1 MEARPAMGYGLA
13 VRFPLVCFDLD
24 GTLVDDTIYI
34 WSTFHAHFRTD
45 RERRAKARE
54 DFFAGRISYRE
65 WFETDLELL
74 DEAGADLAS
83 MRALVA
89 TLPLMPGARETL
101 GHLRA
106 EGRRL
111 AVISG
116 SVDLVLDTLFP
127 DQAFDHILINRLR
140 FGPSGRLDGGTPTA
154 FDLDRK
160 ADGLRELA
168 RREGLDPREVAFVGD
183 NANDVAVAGA
193 AGRAIA
199 FNCKSD
205 ELARVAHVVVK
216 THDLRAI
223 LPHLD

>member
-1 MEARPAMGYGLA
+1 MGYGRP

-24 GTLVDDTIYI
+24 GTLVDDTVYI
-34 WSTFHAHFRTD
+34 WSTFHAHFGTD
-45 RERRAKARE
+45 RARRARARE
-54 DFFAGRISYRE
+54 DFFAGRIGYRE

-74 DEAGADLAS
+74 DAAGADLAS
-83 MRALVA
+83 MRALVE
-89 TLPLMPGARETL
+89 TLPVMPGARETL
-101 GHLRA
+101 AELRA
-106 EGRRL
+106 QGRRL

-116 SVDLVLDTLFP
+116 SVDLVLDSLFP
-127 DQAFDHILINRLR
+127 EQPFDHVLINRLR
-140 FGPSGRLDGGTPTA
+140 FDPSGRLDGGTPTA
-154 FDLDRK
+154 YDLDRK

-168 RREGLDPREVAFVGD
+168 SREGLEPGAVAFVGD

-205 ELARVAHVVVK
+205 DLARVADVVVE

-223 LPHLD
+223 LPYLD